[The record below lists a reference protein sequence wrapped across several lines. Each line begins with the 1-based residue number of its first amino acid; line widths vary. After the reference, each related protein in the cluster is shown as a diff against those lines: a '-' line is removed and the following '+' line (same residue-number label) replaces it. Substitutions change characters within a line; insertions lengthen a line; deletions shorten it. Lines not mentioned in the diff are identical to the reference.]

1 MADLALNL
9 YTPHQNSP
17 STPSSFHR
25 FKLPYVEAFINETMR
40 FHCAGPILVPK
51 ATTRDVCFR
60 GFNIPADTFV
70 MVNMW
75 SVMRDPAYWR
85 QPDRFDPTRFLD
97 QASGKFS
104 CTNPAMMP
112 FSVGKRA
119 CTGEALAR
127 LQLFL
132 IFTSLLQK
140 FSVHF
145 VNESDYG
152 NGDLLRGVYGIGLY
166 KSQDIALKLRIR

>member
-1 MADLALNL
+1 MCGRPCSQSL
-9 YTPHQNSP
+9 YAPSQFPFPPH
-17 STPSSFHR
+17 THR

-97 QASGKFS
+97 RKGKFS

-119 CTGEALAR
+119 CAGEALAR

-140 FSVHF
+140 FSFHF
-145 VNESDYG
+145 ANECDYS
-152 NGDLLRGVYGIGLY
+152 NLDLLRGVYGIGLY